1 MSINSRE
8 KELLIKYETEK
19 PMYKA
24 WGNCVVD
31 RITQK
36 LISLKLVPENFFQ
49 IPPQSRMK
57 DNDSFIQ
64 KALYRKKY
72 DNPYE
77 DTTDKV
83 GVRFIVLLDEDVMKM
98 DLMISEFMEQWSIA
112 QDRNY
117 QNEKEKNP
125 EVFTYQSNHYIVRP
139 LEAIEYQGCTVAANT
154 PCEIQVRTLLQH
166 AYSQVT
172 HEVSYKP
179 VVVINDCDTKRR
191 LARSMALME
200 TTSDLFTMVFQDI
213 KKLEEGVDAMVRT
226 LHDFYS
232 AHVQKVPL
240 NLSFDLITL
249 ADIRRNDI
257 TETEIISFFGTTKG
271 KWFLKVLDAKKRDKT
286 IYQNSSI
293 LYILFLL
300 EMHPDYLK
308 NQWVYY
314 DELLCEIFTDFN
326 VSYERCH

>member
-1 MSINSRE
+1 MSISETERD
-8 KELLIKYETEK
+8 LLSQYEAEK
-19 PMYKA
+19 PMYIA
-24 WGNCVVD
+24 WGSCVVES
-31 RITQK
+31 ITKK
-36 LISLKLVPENFFQ
+36 LKSLKIDSEIFFQ
-49 IPPQSRMK
+49 IPPQTRMK

-72 DNPYE
+72 SNPYE

-83 GVRFIVLLDEDVMKM
+83 GVRFVVLLDDDINKM
-98 DLMISEFMEQWSIA
+98 DEVISSNIDRWSIS
-112 QDRNY
+112 QDRNF

-139 LEAIEYQGCTVAANT
+139 LEDCNYQGCDVVAGT
-154 PCEIQVRTLLQH
+154 PCEIQVRTILQH

-179 VVVINDCDTKRR
+179 VMVIDDCGTRRR

-200 TTSDLFTMVFQDI
+200 TTSDLFTAVFNDL

-232 AHVQKVPL
+232 QQIQKIPL
-240 NLSFDLITL
+240 NLSFDLISL
-249 ADIRRNDI
+249 ANIRSKDI
-257 TETEIISFFGTTKG
+257 TESDIISFFETNKG
-271 KWFLKVLDAKKRDKT
+271 GWFLKVLKSKKQEKV

-293 LYILFLL
+293 LYILYLL
-300 EMHPDYLK
+300 EKYPDYLK
-308 NQWVYY
+308 KNWTYH
-314 DELLCEIFTDFN
+314 DDLLSEIFTDFN
-326 VSYERCH
+326 VQYDRFH